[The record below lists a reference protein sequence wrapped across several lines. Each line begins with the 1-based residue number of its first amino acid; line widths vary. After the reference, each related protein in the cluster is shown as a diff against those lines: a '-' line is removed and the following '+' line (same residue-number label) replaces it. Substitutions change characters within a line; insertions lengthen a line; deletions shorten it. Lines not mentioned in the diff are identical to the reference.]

1 LYCDPNRSGNPEQR
15 TISVVRTLVA
25 ALLLVV
31 FGFLN
36 AIDGI
41 CCPDGCTQEEASTS
55 QHHDRESSDGS
66 CVLCLGG
73 VESATPQTPLASGVV
88 TSRRI
93 AFEAPL
99 VTLAG
104 QFSPSSFAGP
114 QLLQYAVA
122 GIYQRLMLNL
132 VGDSSALPTAGRPTC
147 SQGRSMAEA
156 AITLAERRLEIDI
169 PRA

>member
-1 LYCDPNRSGNPEQR
+1 M
-15 TISVVRTLVA
+15 RTLVA

-41 CCPDGCTQEEASTS
+41 CCPEGCTQEEASTS

-88 TSRRI
+88 TDRFTPRLLT
-93 AFEAPL
+93 FRLNAP
-99 VTLAG
+99 TE
-104 QFSPSSFAGP
+104 PP
-114 QLLQYAVA
+114 
-122 GIYQRLMLNL
+122 
-132 VGDSSALPTAGRPTC
+132 DHPP
-147 SQGRSMAEA
+147 RS
-156 AITLAERRLEIDI
+156 
-169 PRA
+169 